1 MFLLALAGIVSGLLA
16 ASNFVI
22 ERLPD
27 AKDLI
32 EKLSPYQAMIG
43 LVSLILALLQL
54 FNLFGSNVN
63 MVLLSRIVALGC
75 VGATVVVGFLL
86 SFPMINK
93 FIAEQDET
101 GNAKE
106 KAEMMRK
113 KLSPYQV
120 TAGLVSMGTGAYLLV
135 TSIF

>member
-32 EKLSPYQAMIG
+32 EKISPYQAMIG
-43 LVSLILALLQL
+43 LVALILAALRL
-54 FNLFGSNVN
+54 FSLFGGSSQVSI
-63 MVLLSRIVALGC
+63 LSYMMALGC
-75 VGATVVVGFLL
+75 VVATIVVGFLL

-106 KAEMMRK
+106 KAEMLRK
-113 KLSPYQV
+113 KLAPYQV
-120 TAGLVSMGTGAYLLV
+120 TAGLVSMGTGVYLLLA
-135 TSIF
+135 SIL